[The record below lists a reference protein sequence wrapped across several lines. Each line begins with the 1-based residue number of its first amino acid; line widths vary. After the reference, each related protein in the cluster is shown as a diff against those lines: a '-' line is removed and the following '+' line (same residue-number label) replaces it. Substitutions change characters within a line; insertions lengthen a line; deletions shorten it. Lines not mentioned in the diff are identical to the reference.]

1 MSKTQPRLGR
11 GLSSLITSTQ
21 PAPAATPFATHHPEA
36 HAGHAG
42 PVFRDIPLDRIKQN
56 PNQPRRVFDESKLAA
71 LARSLKTDGLLQPI
85 VVRPDGDRYELVAG
99 ERRWRAAQLA
109 ELKVIPAFIRDVTPT
124 QSLALALVENI
135 HREDLNP
142 VERARAYAE
151 LYHRFGLS
159 HDQIAEQM
167 GEDRSTVVNYLRLLD
182 LPDAVLDF
190 IADGRMSPGHA
201 RAVLSLAD
209 SQARSDLARRI
220 VKENWSVR
228 QAEAH
233 VQEKREQAGG
243 RGSRGGARPVI
254 SDLERRL
261 TEGLMLRVRIVES
274 RRKNTGRVVIEYYS
288 LDDFDR
294 IMKQLGLP
302 ST

>member
-21 PAPAATPFATHHPEA
+21 PTPAGQPITPHHPEE
-36 HAGHAG
+36 HAGHSG
-42 PVFRDIPLDRIKQN
+42 LVFRDIPLERIKQN
-56 PNQPRRVFDESKLAA
+56 PNQPRRVFDERRLAA
-71 LARSLKTDGLLQPI
+71 LARSLKADGLLQPI

-99 ERRWRAAQLA
+99 ERRWRAAQMA
-109 ELKVIPAFIRDVTPT
+109 EMKTMPAFIREVTPT

-167 GEDRSTVVNYLRLLD
+167 GEDRSTVVNCLRLLD
-182 LPDAVLDF
+182 LPDAVLEF

-209 SQARSDLARRI
+209 SQARTDLARRI

-243 RGSRGGARPVI
+243 RASRGGARPVI
-254 SDLERRL
+254 SDLEHRL

-302 ST
+302 SA